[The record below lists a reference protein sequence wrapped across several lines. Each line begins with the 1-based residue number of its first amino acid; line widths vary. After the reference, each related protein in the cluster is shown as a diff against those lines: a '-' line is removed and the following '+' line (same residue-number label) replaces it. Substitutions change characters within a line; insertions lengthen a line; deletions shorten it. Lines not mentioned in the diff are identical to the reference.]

1 MNRTPPNFLFI
12 ICDDL
17 AYGDLSM
24 HGNPICRTPHL
35 DEMAMEGVSARRHL
49 SGPLCSPARACIL
62 TGRYNY
68 RSGVVDTYCG
78 RSIMD
83 TAEVTLGDHL
93 RAVGYRTGCFG
104 KWHLGDTYPFCPEDR
119 GFDETVWHLGGGIG
133 QPGDHPGNFGR
144 ESYFDP
150 VLCRDGKFETFE
162 GYCTDI
168 FTSEA
173 IGFIGRNKGR
183 PWFAHVAFNAPHGP
197 LQVDPAS
204 AAALAARG
212 ATGDLPAFY
221 AMVENIDTNVGRL
234 LAALDAEGLREH
246 TVVVFTSDHG
256 PCPSVCDGEGRPPF
270 NAGLRGQKG
279 SVYEGGVRVPCLWQ
293 GPGLSCGSVVN
304 EPTHAIDILPTFLA
318 LAGEEV
324 QPDAPPIDGRSL
336 LPLLD
341 GSCPP
346 GEWPDRPLFMQWHRG
361 DEPIPFRNAMV
372 VTCDRKWISVSA
384 AGPEELYDV
393 ANDPGEKHD
402 LAAAEPEKTALLRA
416 TYEKWFL
423 EVSGDHGFDPVPIP
437 VASAGL
443 PLRLTR
449 QDWRVCGEDGWSPQT
464 KAKWVLAVE
473 ESGTYEVRIQFDTT
487 PGERGSVV
495 LRFGDVSAVMPAVAG
510 VAYYSFTVQLN
521 AGVGELHAGWQTLY
535 HEGSPFAV
543 EIDLA
548 G

>member
-1 MNRTPPNFLFI
+1 MTPPNLLFI

-17 AYGDLSM
+17 AYGDLSL

-35 DEMAMEGVSARRHL
+35 DGIAKEGVSAQRHL
-49 SGPLCSPARACIL
+49 SGPLCSPSRACIL

-68 RSGVVDTYCG
+68 RSRVVDTYCG

-83 TAEVTLGDHL
+83 AEEVTLADQL
-93 RAVGYRTGCFG
+93 RARGYQTGCFG
-104 KWHLGDTYPFCPEDR
+104 KWHLGDTRPFRPEDR

-150 VLCRDGKFETFE
+150 VLCRDGKFENFE

-173 IGFIGRNKGR
+173 IGFIRRNKVR
-183 PWFAHVAFNAPHGP
+183 PWFAYVAFNAPHGP

-204 AAALAARG
+204 AADLAARG

-221 AMVENIDTNVGRL
+221 AMVENIDANVGRL
-234 LAALDAEGLREH
+234 LAALDAEGLRDD

-256 PCPSVCDGEGRPPF
+256 PCPSVSDGEGRPPF

-279 SVYEGGVRVPCLWQ
+279 SVYEGGVRVPCLWR
-293 GPGLSCGSVVN
+293 GPGLSRGGVVTA
-304 EPTHAIDILPTFLA
+304 PTHAIDILPTFLD
-318 LAGEEV
+318 LAGEV
-324 QPDAPPIDGRSL
+324 APPDAPPIDGRSI

-346 GEWPDRPLFMQWHRG
+346 GAWPDRPLFLQWHRG
-361 DEPIPFRNAMV
+361 DEPVPFRNAMV
-372 VTCDRKWISVSA
+372 VTRDRKWISVSA

-393 ANDPGEKHD
+393 AHDPGEKND
-402 LAAAEPEKTALLRA
+402 LAAAEPEQTARLRA
-416 TYEKWFL
+416 AYEKWFRD
-423 EVSGDHGFDPVPIP
+423 VSGNHRFDPVPIP
-437 VASAGL
+437 VAAAGL

-473 ESGTYEVRIQFDTT
+473 EPGTYEVRIRFDTT
-487 PGERGSVV
+487 PGERGCVF
-495 LRFGDVSAVMPAVAG
+495 LRVGDVSAVMPAVAG
-510 VAYYSFTVQLN
+510 VADYRFTVRLTPGP
-521 AGVGELHAGWQTLY
+521 AELRAGWQTLY

-543 EIDLA
+543 EIDR
-548 G
+548 